1 MATPTDAEMLALL
14 KEAYKAI
21 LVGGQ
26 SYQIGPR
33 TLTRAN
39 LKEILDGIQFYSWQV
54 ASNTD
59 ASGGTGV
66 AFFGDPA

>member
-26 SYQIGPR
+26 SYEIGPR
-33 TLTRAN
+33 KLTRAN
-39 LKEILDGIQFYSWQV
+39 LKEILDGIEFYSWQV
-54 ASNTD
+54 ASNADT
-59 ASGGTGV
+59 SGGTGV
-66 AFFGDPA
+66 AFFGDPS